1 MDPLGLWKF
10 AGNGAGAL
18 AILKRYATVDHDPPI
33 ALCLLHPLPFAG
45 GQIIGN
51 LDR

>member
-1 MDPLGLWKF
+1 MDPLGLLRPS
-10 AGNGAGAL
+10 NL
-18 AILKRYATVDHDPPI
+18 AILKRYATVDHDQPMI